1 NCIQSTASRR
11 YTDRHSNQ
19 IAQHIDRCGNGLIHA
34 RGGMSTDHRPN
45 ISCLEILELRGL
57 DTGIRTLLEYHPR
70 SGRASALP
78 AWGVVLIRERRIA
91 GNDVDA
97 LGHAVRGNR
106 DKRTLK
112 AGEDIATERRSGLPT
127 GVVHDFPD
135 KLAVTNVGTVPR
147 LRITVEETTAF
158 DSELSVL

>member
-1 NCIQSTASRR
+1 MSPGFVLVSPQGHYCSEGVGTVCALSPALEIVVLAEIGCTLDIAPPHKCGHDIRIQRRQNCIQSTASRR

-97 LGHAVRGNR
+97 L
-106 DKRTLK
+106 
-112 AGEDIATERRSGLPT
+112 
-127 GVVHDFPD
+127 
-135 KLAVTNVGTVPR
+135 
-147 LRITVEETTAF
+147 
-158 DSELSVL
+158 